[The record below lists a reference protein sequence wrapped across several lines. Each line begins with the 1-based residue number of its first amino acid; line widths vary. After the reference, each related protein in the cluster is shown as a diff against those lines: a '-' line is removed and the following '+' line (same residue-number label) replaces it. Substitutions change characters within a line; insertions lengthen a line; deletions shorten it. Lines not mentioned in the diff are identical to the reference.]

1 MQTILESLEQS
12 YLNLL
17 NLQEEANREGTPLDT
32 YCREEIYCSISELTK
47 AIVLLI
53 VSQDVSPID
62 KRVYIDI
69 TENNNTFAVT
79 DEGIKKTFIDECYY
93 SEVLTREKTV
103 GELIEELKR
112 FAPSL
117 KVSICG
123 NNNKDNKIV
132 VDDTYLDKIVL
143 VGVEH

>member
-1 MQTILESLEQS
+1 MQTVLESLEQS

-32 YCREEIYCSISELTK
+32 YCREGIYCSISELTK
-47 AIVLLI
+47 AIVLLV

-79 DEGIKKTFIDECYY
+79 DEGTRKTFIDECYY

-132 VDDTYLDKIVL
+132 VDDTYLDKVVL